1 MDGEN
6 VKVRDRVELA
16 LDGRQIASIVVGALV
31 LLGVVFVLGLNVG
44 KQTAVKQLEASRGDG
59 LAALDQPP
67 PAPAVPSDS
76 LTYHQKLTQD
86 RGVPAE
92 PGPSAPQAAAAAEP
106 RPAAKAEAKPEPAVE
121 PKVAVKPAA
130 KPEAK
135 PEAKV
140 ARAEPAAK
148 VAYVVQVVAT
158 PSKAEADRLAGKLK
172 DYSPRVEETD
182 VPGKGRL
189 YRVRVGAFG
198 SKPEAEKFLK
208 TFNGKTGSKGLVVAS
223 R

>member
-6 VKVRDRVELA
+6 VKVRDRVELS
-16 LDGRQIASIVVGALV
+16 LDGRQIASVVVGALV

-44 KQTAVKQLEASRGDG
+44 KQAAVKQLEASRADG

-67 PAPAVPSDS
+67 PTPAVPSAS
-76 LTYHQKLTQD
+76 LTYHQKLTGD
-86 RGVPAE
+86 GSLAADAPPAV
-92 PGPSAPQAAAAAEP
+92 QQ
-106 RPAAKAEAKPEPAVE
+106 AEAKPEARPEPAAE
-121 PKVAVKPAA
+121 PKVAARPPSKPET

-135 PEAKV
+135 PEVK
-140 ARAEPAAK
+140 PAAAK
-148 VAYVVQVVAT
+148 GGFVVQVVAT

-172 DYSPRVEETD
+172 DYAPRVEETE
-182 VPGKGRL
+182 VPGKGRI

-198 SKPEAEKFLK
+198 SKAEADKFLK
-208 TFNGKTGSKGLVVAS
+208 GFNGKTGSKGLVVAS

>member
-6 VKVRDRVELA
+6 VKVRDRVELS
-16 LDGRQIASIVVGALV
+16 LDGRQIASVVVGALV

-44 KQTAVKQLEASRGDG
+44 KQAAVKQLEASRADG

-67 PAPAVPSDS
+67 PSPAVPSAS
-76 LTYHQKLTQD
+76 LTYHQKLTGDGSLAADAPPAVQ
-86 RGVPAE
+86 PAE
-92 PGPSAPQAAAAAEP
+92 A
-106 RPAAKAEAKPEPAVE
+106 RPE
-121 PKVAVKPAA
+121 A

-135 PEAKV
+135 PEPAAEPKV
-140 ARAEPAAK
+140 AAKPPPKPEAKPEVKPAAAAK
-148 VAYVVQVVAT
+148 GGFVVQVVAT

-172 DYSPRVEETD
+172 DYAPRVEETE
-182 VPGKGRL
+182 VPGKGRI

-198 SKPEAEKFLK
+198 SKAEADKFLK
-208 TFNGKTGSKGLVVAS
+208 GFNGKTGSKGLVVAS